1 MFNRQWEWPPG
12 SHKYSPLPVAAAR
25 RRSHEL
31 APASTTWTE
40 QGRRHAIM
48 KLAMVGVLIVV
59 ALFSVVSYASVSD
72 PVYTRAP
79 KHCNINS
86 LHRQTSADGSC
97 DTALHGFTCLPEI
110 SHSWGQY
117 SPFYSVNSDISRAT
131 PKGCNVTFAQILSR
145 HGARDPTASKTA
157 TYSALIQRI
166 HGSVTEYGKGYKFIK
181 NYNYT
186 LGADELSPFGQQE
199 LVNSG
204 IKFYKR
210 YQHLTKQAVPFL
222 RSAGQNRVIE
232 SAQNWTQGFHQSRL
246 EDKPSDEPDA
256 FPYPMLIIPED
267 EGFNNT
273 LSHANCKAF
282 EDGPASSV
290 KDEAQNAWLEIFAP
304 PIAEKLN
311 QNLPGAN
318 FTLDDTIYMMDL
330 CPFNTVA
337 DINGRIS
344 PFCGLFTRDEWN
356 GYDYFQSLGKWYGY
370 GNGNPLGA
378 TQGVG
383 FVNELIARLTGKAVV
398 DQTTTNATLDSSPD
412 TFPLDRSL
420 YADFSHD
427 NDMTGVFSALGLYNA
442 TEPLSNTTKA
452 SPRETKGFS
461 SSWSVP
467 FAARMYVEKM
477 TCADTADEEL
487 VRVLV
492 NDRVIPLQNCDAD
505 SLGRCK
511 LGRFVESLSFARAG
525 GHWDQCFP

>member
-1 MFNRQWEWPPG
+1 MFNRQREWLPR
-12 SHKYSPLPVAAAR
+12 SHKYSPLPTAAR
-25 RRSHEL
+25 SRNVQ
-31 APASTTWTE
+31 APVSTTWTE

-48 KLAMVGVLIVV
+48 KLAMVGVLVVV
-59 ALFSVVSYASVSD
+59 ALFPWPAM
-72 PVYTRAP
+72 
-79 KHCNINS
+79 
-86 LHRQTSADGSC
+86 RQQSPPTGSC

-117 SPFYSVNSDISRAT
+117 SPFYSVNSDISRST
-131 PKGCNVTFAQILSR
+131 PKGCEVTFAQVLSR

-157 TYSALIQRI
+157 IYSALVQRI
-166 HGSVTEYGKGYKFIK
+166 HDRVTDYGKGYGFIN

-210 YQHLTKQAVPFL
+210 YQHLTRQAVPFL
-222 RSAGQNRVIE
+222 RTSGQNRVVE
-232 SAQNWTQGFHQSRL
+232 SARNWTQGFHQSRL
-246 EDKPSDEPDA
+246 EDKLSNETDA
-256 FPYPMLIIPED
+256 FPYDMLILPED

-282 EDGPASSV
+282 EDGPLSSAG
-290 KDEAQNAWLEIFAP
+290 DEAQTAWLQIFAP

-318 FTLDDTIYMMDL
+318 LSLTDTIFMMDL

-337 DINGRIS
+337 DTNGRIS

-356 GYDYFQSLGKWYGY
+356 GYDYYQTLGKWYGY

-398 DQTTTNATLDSSPD
+398 DQTTTNATLDGSRD
-412 TFPLDRSL
+412 TFPLNRSL

-427 NDMTGVFSALGLYNA
+427 NDMVGVFAALGLYNA

-461 SSWSVP
+461 SSWTVP

-477 TCADTADEEL
+477 TCDDAADEEL
-487 VRVLV
+487 VRILV

-505 SLGRCK
+505 TLGRCK
-511 LGRFVESLSFARAG
+511 LSRFVDSLSFARAG
-525 GHWDQCFP
+525 GNWGQCSA